1 MWKPVCFYLSLV
13 SLSLFSFNLKATAQ
27 SITPAPDGTGTL
39 VELNGN
45 TYNISGGTTAGA
57 NLFHSFIELGL
68 SPNEIANFLANP
80 QIENILGRV
89 NGGNPSIIQGL
100 LKVSGS
106 NANLYLMN
114 PAGIIFAPGASLD
127 VPNSFMATTAD
138 GIGFAGGWFNAV
150 GDNNYQDLTGS
161 PTSFSFLSSQP
172 GAIINTADLSVN
184 NGANLSLMGGTIVN
198 TGTISAQDGNITLTA
213 VPGEKVVRISQEG
226 QILSLDVPEDALIGG
241 ITPVELP
248 ALITNSTLPDNLG
261 LGVNGDGTATLAGI
275 AIQSGDLV
283 FGGSIAAETVNLN
296 AANTVTPVP
305 SDTPRVLTGD
315 GTYSAPTVWLFP
327 QSDGDPKDY
336 VFIDATVPDYAKF
349 LYGGKPG
356 TVSVVVT
363 PEENGITKITETLQG
378 VTGVDALHILSEGNQ
393 GNFWLGN
400 AFVSS
405 DNVGQYS
412 EDLQSWGSS
421 LNNFADILIYACFT
435 ALGSE
440 GAVLI
445 ETISNLTGADVAAST
460 NLTGSASLGGDWVL
474 EASTGNIES
483 GLAFGQEVLDS
494 YDDSLA
500 IFTVA
505 NLLDSGMGSL
515 RDRIN
520 SANTT
525 AGDDEIRFAPSV
537 FNGSQGAIELDSEVL
552 IDTTTGE
559 LTIDGGFTGSSNVV
573 VDAQGLSGVFNATGG
588 GDVTFKNITI
598 RNGNSSDYGGGIFAD
613 GDVNLLNTTVSGNM
627 ATGSGGGIF
636 AQGDVTLTDST
647 VSDNEILPGGDIDE
661 NGGGIFAVGDVDL
674 INTTVSGN
682 IAIDSGGGILAIGE
696 VRINNSTIAENEA
709 SNGGGIFAVGE
720 VRINN
725 STIAENEASN
735 GGGIFAVGDLELI
748 NSTISENE
756 ASNGGGILAESDL
769 ELTNSTI
776 SGNNAENG
784 GGIFSRNGNGII
796 ESSTITDNEASY
808 RGGGLC
814 NDCGV
819 DYTRTFTISN
829 SIIAGNLSLSGEGPD
844 VFGENI
850 NGDNNNLIG
859 DLTGIAS
866 GTLGTG
872 SDIFDVDPQLA
883 PLDDYGGPTETH
895 ALLPGSDAINTGV
908 AIPGIFT
915 DQRGQNRGISVDI
928 GAFEVSTDLAVSKTV
943 DNGTP
948 VPGDTVNFTITVT
961 NNGPDAV
968 GSVSLTDIL
977 PPGVTFTDATT
988 TSGSYDSSTGVWT
1001 LGNLDGSANVI
1012 PEGTTATLTLTA
1024 TVDADA
1030 MGTITNMTQ
1039 NLMLTGEETNPT
1051 NNQGIAGIVISSL
1064 TTPTNPTTPD
1074 NDINTDILPPEEEED
1089 PELPNLENPE
1099 LFGPTEDFNE
1109 VGELDAGF
1117 TSVFEENLGLGDAP
1131 TVSFDQV
1138 QNKLQNVVE
1147 QTGTKPAVIY
1157 AFFVPQGPKAVTK
1170 SADKEKDVWQFN
1182 SFTNRQQFIPGAQE
1196 AKPTDELELVVVI
1209 SQGKIIRQRVPG
1221 ATREK
1226 FLATRQKFL
1235 NTVNNP
1241 TRLKAFLKPSQQLH
1255 EWLIKPLE
1263 KDLQARDV
1271 NSLVLIMDEGWRSTP
1286 VAALHDG
1293 EQFLIER
1300 YSISL
1305 MPSFALSSTP
1315 YQDLRNTPVLAMG
1328 AEEFTNQAPLPAV
1341 PLELSLITQQLW
1353 QGETFL
1359 NQDFTIDKLQEAR
1372 ETESFGILHLATH
1385 GVFNAGKPDNSFI
1398 YLGDKALSLND
1409 LGKLN
1414 LDDPQINL
1422 LVLSACETALGDTSS
1437 ELGFAGLSVLA
1448 GVKSALGSLWRV
1460 DDVATLGLM
1469 TSFYQKL
1476 KLAPVKAEALQEA
1489 QLAMMRGEVQ
1499 LVGEELVTPDG
1510 AFPTAELSKFGDQDF
1525 VHPYY
1530 WSGFTMVGSPW

>member
-1 MWKPVCFYLSLV
+1 MWKPVCFYLSLI
-13 SLSLFSFNLKATAQ
+13 SLSLFSLTLKANAQ
-27 SITPAPDGTGTL
+27 SITPAPDGTGTI

-68 SPNEIANFLANP
+68 RPNEIANFLANP
-80 QIENILGRV
+80 QIDNILGRV

-100 LKVSGS
+100 LQVSNS

-138 GIGFAGGWFNAV
+138 GIGFAGGWFNSV
-150 GDNNYQDLTGS
+150 GDNNYQNLTGS

-172 GAIINTADLSVN
+172 GAIINAADLSVN
-184 NGANLSLMGGTIVN
+184 NDANLSLMGGTIVN
-198 TGTISAQDGNITLTA
+198 TGTINAPEGNITLTA

-226 QILSLDVPEDALIGG
+226 QILSLDVPEDALVGG

-248 ALITNSTLPDNLG
+248 TLITNSALPDNLG

-283 FGGSIAAETVNLN
+283 FGGSIAAETINLN

-305 SDTPRVLTGD
+305 SGTPRVLTGD

-356 TVSVVVT
+356 TFSVVVT

-393 GNFWLGN
+393 GNFWLGK

-405 DNVGQYS
+405 DNVEQYS
-412 EDLQSWGSS
+412 QDLQSWGSS

-440 GAVLI
+440 GAVLV
-445 ETISNLTGADVAAST
+445 EAISNLTGADVAAST

-494 YDDSLA
+494 YDDSLV
-500 IFTVA
+500 IFTVE
-505 NLLDSGMGSL
+505 NLLDSGMDSL
-515 RDRIN
+515 RDRIT
-520 SANTT
+520 SANIT
-525 AGDDEIRFAPSV
+525 AGDDEIRFNPFV
-537 FNGSQGAIELDSEVL
+537 FNGSQGAIELESEVL
-552 IDTTTGE
+552 IDTTIGE

-573 VDAQGLSGVFNATGG
+573 VDGQGLSRVFKVTGG
-588 GDVTFKNITI
+588 EDATFKNITI
-598 RNGNSSDYGGGIFAD
+598 RNGNSSEYGGGIYAV
-613 GDVNLLNTTVSGNM
+613 GDINLLNTTVSGNM
-627 ATGSGGGIF
+627 AEGSGGGIF
-636 AQGDVTLTDST
+636 ATGDVTLTNST
-647 VSDNEILPGGDIDE
+647 VSDNEILGGDGDIDE
-661 NGGGIFAVGDVDL
+661 NGGGIFALGGVNL
-674 INTTVSGN
+674 LNTNVSGN
-682 IAIDSGGGILAIGE
+682 IAIDSGGGIL
-696 VRINNSTIAENEA
+696 
-709 SNGGGIFAVGE
+709 AVGE

-735 GGGIFAVGDLELI
+735 DGGGILAVSEVSIINSSIAENEASNNGGGIFAEG
-748 NSTISENE
+748 N
-756 ASNGGGILAESDL
+756 L

-784 GGIFSRNGNGII
+784 GGVFSRNGTI
-796 ESSTITDNEASY
+796 ESSTITDNEASD
-808 RGGGLC
+808 RGGGIC
-814 NDCGV
+814 NNCSGGDDPG
-819 DYTRTFTISN
+819 TLNISN
-829 SIIAGNLSLSGEGPD
+829 SIIAGNLSLSDDPD
-844 VFGENI
+844 VSGENI

-859 DLTGIAS
+859 DLIDIIS

-872 SDIFDVDPQLA
+872 SDLVVADPKLT

-895 ALLPGSDAINTGV
+895 ALLPGSPAINAGV
-908 AIPGIFT
+908 ATPGIIT
-915 DQRGQNRGISVDI
+915 DQRGQNRGALVDI
-928 GAFEVSTDLAVSKTV
+928 GAFEVSTDLAVNKTI
-943 DNGTP
+943 DNGNP
-948 VPGDTVNFTITVT
+948 NPGDMVNFTITVT

-968 GSVSLTDIL
+968 GDISLTDIL
-977 PPGVTFTDATT
+977 PPGITFTDATT
-988 TSGSYDSSTGVWT
+988 TSGSYDSDTGVWT
-1001 LGNLDGSANVI
+1001 LGSLDSSANVI

-1039 NLMLTGEETNPT
+1039 NLMLIGEEANPT

-1064 TTPTNPTTPD
+1064 TAPTNPTTPD
-1074 NDINTDILPPEEEED
+1074 NDINTDILPPEEEEE

-1138 QNKLQNVVE
+1138 QNTLQNVVG

-1157 AFFVPQGPKAVTK
+1157 AFFVPEGPKAVTK
-1170 SADKEKDVWQFN
+1170 SAEKGKDVWQFN

-1196 AKPTDELELVVVI
+1196 PKPTDELELVVVT

-1241 TRLKAFLKPSQQLH
+1241 IRLKAFLKPSQQLH

-1372 ETESFGILHLATH
+1372 ETERFGILHLATH

-1499 LVGEELVTPDG
+1499 LVGEDLVTPNG
-1510 AFPTAELSKFGDQDF
+1510 KFPTAELSKFGDQDF